1 MAQLLTS
8 ELTSLGVEARRK
20 HPEIKQ
26 AADAALAR
34 IKAEPDAF
42 LSSSRSLGGPPS
54 DHPLLRPVLLSCETK
69 LPKVISLAMALLQ
82 RILLQKLLP
91 DDAIATVITALNKLL
106 TPPSKSDVDVQ
117 LKILQIA
124 SALLTTYPNIHNADL
139 SGTLMLGFKLHEGS
153 KVAVVSSTAAATL
166 RQSVMAVFDK
176 VKDEDAVLDGIKG
189 GGEEA
194 AASAP
199 LAAMSVDLPDGPVT
213 LFPSSRDA
221 YLVFSDLCSLANA
234 EPASFLFLHT
244 LSKTFSLELIE
255 SVLSNHQRLFSSLNT
270 TQGQNVS
277 HPELLFLLRSK
288 VCPLLIK
295 SLSEPPAF
303 PIHLRL
309 MRLLFLLLRQFSSD
323 LVLEVEILLS
333 ILLRTVN
340 PSAHEVAAHGGSQPT
355 LWQQVLALEVVRSLC
370 SDDVFLRNL
379 WLWYDSGDAAADGS
393 DSSRGSAPVFA
404 KLVNTLQ
411 SVLVQSENVFA
422 MEPTMQD
429 TTGTDNTP
437 DSPRR
442 SRIRPSADRSFSGL
456 YEAAAGVASAAMSQ
470 LTGSKGT
477 ESLSSASSPTVQII
491 DQLDKVEAPSVA
503 SAALP
508 KTYLQLL
515 ALQSCHLLTQSM
527 AAYALPL
534 YSKFVNSRKS
544 NAAPA
549 PPAMHDTD
557 IDTLANAPERD
568 GLRLTKAML
577 RCSALPLSD
586 VLVRYLRIKCTDS
599 IFEETLLAFRNLT
612 NVTGALDLVQERDVL
627 LTRAITFAVPRWN
640 ASSPSAVLNAMASDS
655 NLQAVSTRSLACL
668 RAFLQVAY
676 YLSGSLGAFWYP
688 VFSGLCG
695 AHALLSS
702 RYPSVQASDDGEEDD
717 GDVSRSGRAT
727 LSTLTH
733 SSMTSLDTR
742 SGRSQLQL
750 LNLADLQPDRL
761 QAQIQSIF
769 DNSAALE
776 DDAFLD
782 FISSL
787 CRLSDDM
794 MQQSIQAAGTSAA
807 ESEAGSPRASGFRG
821 HASISKNESASAFY
835 PISCLDSVTALNTKR
850 LCSLPSEQGW
860 ELVAKHLTKTLSS
873 AALSPV
879 WRSQASQA
887 ANKLAFGT
895 MSEAAEM
902 SGRADKLRLQEQALR
917 VISSAGILEGRR
929 ASLVDL
935 EVRTT
940 SVENLNKVMETFGHS
955 LTCGWELV
963 FDVCSATCKS
973 DKRSAEGVS
982 ETSPAAQRA
991 QLALVKAGFSCLQLV
1006 CSDFLSVLDP
1016 QQIQRCCSCLND
1028 FGSQDMDVNVALTA
1042 NGCLWGVTAEM
1053 AARAKARAA
1062 SGKDAK
1068 VDAEAQPLWLFMLQ
1082 CLLSISQSTR
1092 SEVRNGA
1099 ISNLFRV
1106 LQQYGDMLES
1116 TAWQEIVETIILPLI
1131 KLLRASASDLESG
1144 TAEGLADQDRKAQL
1158 MGVQPSEL
1166 KQWQESRCLAL
1177 TQFGEVVRA
1186 YLASKLIHS
1195 PNFEGIWSRLLELTR
1210 TTFVEGPADL
1220 SQAAIKCFTSILSA
1234 PVQDGEQIGEADRE
1248 IVQRAWRQAW
1258 NNWVTIGRHIRGQ
1271 ESKVTD
1277 SSLGE
1282 DGKDKQARFTQ
1293 KNLLAYI
1300 QAFPPIYRVL
1310 EGHFDYK
1317 EVETLLASLKGCV
1330 SYAQSPDNMSDRS
1343 SLTNVQEAARATARS
1358 VAGVKDVPALILSD
1372 LSECVCLAHAG
1383 GHAGGDQAKSGPT
1396 FVALSRTSITEAF
1409 RVFVSHED
1417 DVTIYTGGAF
1427 ESLISALVIPIKLKY
1442 DCPDSPATGASA
1454 GRKDVTQP
1462 MWQLAL
1468 LTFCRILS
1476 RCCPKLNVRAR
1487 KGELEREVV
1496 ERLWSKMIDGIEAA
1510 ISADSSGALQL
1521 PRDVRD
1527 RDERFGL
1534 FLLGTI
1540 ENFVLPYLGE
1550 SEVPDHLIDR
1560 VGRGLAV
1567 GSKLYSF
1574 EEEAPLEGQGG
1585 CADDVTEVVNERFG
1599 YWCLDLLFLGCSE
1612 GRGQSEVHRRL
1623 ATALL
1628 KHLVPRC
1635 EQVLRSYARDLQ
1647 IRGAVPM
1654 PRVRQEEIN
1663 HILLRYIEL
1672 RLLPNTL
1679 QSAIGTRAWHSSKRA
1694 HLFSAFRLLLAL
1706 ASVSTASKVH
1716 ASIGTSQPESVVADT
1731 EALAKSFT
1739 DAGLQLGVVGTTRDV
1754 LGAKTTKRDK
1764 AETSELATE
1773 ALALIANELGVEAA

>member
-34 IKAEPDAF
+34 IKAEPDVF

-91 DDAIATVITALNKLL
+91 DDAIPTVITALNKLL

-234 EPASFLFLHT
+234 EPASFLSLHT

-393 DSSRGSAPVFA
+393 DSPRGSAPVFA

-429 TTGTDNTP
+429 TTGADNTP

-442 SRIRPSADRSFSGL
+442 SRIRPSTDRSFSGL

-742 SGRSQLQL
+742 SVAASFSFSIWQTCSQIVSRRRSRASLTT
-750 LNLADLQPDRL
+750 
-761 QAQIQSIF
+761 
-769 DNSAALE
+769 SAALE

-794 MQQSIQAAGTSAA
+794 MQQSIQAAGT
-807 ESEAGSPRASGFRG
+807 
-821 HASISKNESASAFY
+821 
-835 PISCLDSVTALNTKR
+835 
-850 LCSLPSEQGW
+850 LCSGKRSRLAPCVWLP
-860 ELVAKHLTKTLSS
+860 
-873 AALSPV
+873 
-879 WRSQASQA
+879 RSCFDQQERERLGLLPDQLPGFSNCAQHQASV
-887 ANKLAFGT
+887 LASVGAGLGARR
-895 MSEAAEM
+895 EASDQDALQCRSLASEM
-902 SGRADKLRLQEQALR
+902 SGRADKLRLQKQALR

-1006 CSDFLSVLDP
+1006 CSDFLSALDL

-1131 KLLRASASDLESG
+1131 KLLRASASDSESG

-1166 KQWQESRCLAL
+1166 KQWQESQCLAL

-1186 YLASKLIHS
+1186 YLASKLIYS

-1210 TTFVEGPADL
+1210 TTFVAGPADL
-1220 SQAAIKCFTSILSA
+1220 SQAAIKCLTSILSA

-1343 SLTNVQEAARATARS
+1343 SLTNVQEAARATARRRPS
-1358 VAGVKDVPALILSD
+1358 Q
-1372 LSECVCLAHAG
+1372 ER
-1383 GHAGGDQAKSGPT
+1383 PT
-1396 FVALSRTSITEAF
+1396 FVAPSRTRASPRLSAYLCHT
-1409 RVFVSHED
+1409 RD

-1476 RCCPKLNVRAR
+1476 RCCSKLNVRAQQGR
-1487 KGELEREVV
+1487 ARA
-1496 ERLWSKMIDGIEAA
+1496 R
-1510 ISADSSGALQL
+1510 
-1521 PRDVRD
+1521 
-1527 RDERFGL
+1527 
-1534 FLLGTI
+1534 
-1540 ENFVLPYLGE
+1540 
-1550 SEVPDHLIDR
+1550 
-1560 VGRGLAV
+1560 GRGATMEQDDRRHR
-1567 GSKLYSF
+1567 GS
-1574 EEEAPLEGQGG
+1574 
-1585 CADDVTEVVNERFG
+1585 
-1599 YWCLDLLFLGCSE
+1599 DLGRLK
-1612 GRGQSEVHRRL
+1612 RGQR
-1623 ATALL
+1623 A
-1628 KHLVPRC
+1628 
-1635 EQVLRSYARDLQ
+1635 
-1647 IRGAVPM
+1647 
-1654 PRVRQEEIN
+1654 
-1663 HILLRYIEL
+1663 L
-1672 RLLPNTL
+1672 RLLVFGPASS
-1679 QSAIGTRAWHSSKRA
+1679 SAALKAAVNRSAPGGVQPYPSAVHRAASASQHLAERNRDAPWHSSKRA
-1694 HLFSAFRLLLAL
+1694 HLFSSLQVAACACVRVDGLESAREHRHVAAPKASWRTRRHWQRLSPMQGCS
-1706 ASVSTASKVH
+1706 SVSLNYARRARSEDHQARQGGDERAGYRGPRADCRRAWSRSGLVASD
-1716 ASIGTSQPESVVADT
+1716 SWE
-1731 EALAKSFT
+1731 
-1739 DAGLQLGVVGTTRDV
+1739 
-1754 LGAKTTKRDK
+1754 
-1764 AETSELATE
+1764 
-1773 ALALIANELGVEAA
+1773 